1 MRLATIVAFGVGY
14 LVGTKAGRERY
25 EQIVAA
31 AKRRSGLLGDL
42 ADRLEQYGARPS
54 R

>member
-1 MRLATIVAFGVGY
+1 VKVTTVVAFGIGY

-25 EQIVAA
+25 EQILAA
-31 AKRRSGLLGDL
+31 AKRRSGRLGDL
-42 ADRLEQYGARPS
+42 GEKLDQYSTRPS

>member
-1 MRLATIVAFGVGY
+1 VKLITIAAFGVGY
-14 LVGTKAGRERY
+14 LFGTKAGRERY

-31 AKRRSGLLGDL
+31 AKRRSGRLGEL
-42 ADRLEQYGARPS
+42 GEKLEQYSTRPS

>member
-1 MRLATIVAFGVGY
+1 VKVTTVVAFGIGY

-31 AKRRSGLLGDL
+31 AKRRAARLGELGDK
-42 ADRLEQYGARPS
+42 LERYSARPS